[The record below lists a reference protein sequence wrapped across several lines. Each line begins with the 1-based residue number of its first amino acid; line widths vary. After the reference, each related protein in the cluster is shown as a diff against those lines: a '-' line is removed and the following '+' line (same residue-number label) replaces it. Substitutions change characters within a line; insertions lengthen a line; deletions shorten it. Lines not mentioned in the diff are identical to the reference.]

1 MKTNHAVEVQCG
13 ADIAF
18 AMCVDVSSWPWIFPP
33 CLDAQVVAESDEQQT
48 IALTA
53 KANDQIFSW
62 QSVRQIDREKRRI
75 GFAQARPSP
84 LVKYMKG
91 EWSVDQA
98 GPKCIINLSHEF
110 EVADDVANRVP
121 NVSTQSEAMAFM
133 VETVENNSAKELAAI
148 KKELER
154 SFWRHEFSEAMLI
167 KHSPGA
173 IFQLLRDAAN
183 WPWLLPH
190 CEGVDMIYEDPH
202 YQEFIMRVRVGDIE
216 ERIRSIRMLRPN
228 LIEYFQPAPPPPLKE
243 HQGRW
248 TLRETEAGVEV
259 TSWHSVVLNEA
270 HWKNCSVDD
279 AKQKVEMAINRNS
292 LGTMRAIAE
301 KLEGR

>member
-1 MKTNHAVEVQCG
+1 MKTNHAIEVQCG
-13 ADIAF
+13 ADAAF
-18 AMCVDVSSWPWIFPP
+18 ALCVDVSGWPSIFPP
-33 CLDAQVVAESDEQQT
+33 CLDAKVIAETDTQQT

-62 QSVRQIDREKRRI
+62 QSTRQIDRKARRI
-75 GFAQARPSP
+75 GFEQARPSP

-91 EWSVDQA
+91 EWSVNQA
-98 GPKCIINLSHEF
+98 GPTCIINLAHEF

-121 NVSTQSEAMAFM
+121 NVSTQGEAMAFM
-133 VETVENNSAKELAAI
+133 VDTVENNSAKELASI

-167 KHSPGA
+167 QHSPGA
-173 IFQLLRDAAN
+173 IFKLLRDASN

-190 CEGVDMIYEDPH
+190 CEGVEMIYEDPH
-202 YQEFIMRVRVGDIE
+202 YQEFIMRVRVGGIE
-216 ERIRSIRMLRPN
+216 ERIRSIRALRPN
-228 LIEYFQPAPPPPLKE
+228 LIEYFQPTPPPALKE

-248 TLRETEAGVEV
+248 ILRETEAGVEV
-259 TSWHSVVLNEA
+259 TSWHSVILNEA
-270 HWKNCSVDD
+270 YWQGFSVDE
-279 AKQKVEMAINRNS
+279 AKQKVETAINRNS